1 MKGLVVQFKFAVM
14 SLVLSLAISGCQ
26 NTQNNSKIIAGA
38 FNASTNIQKKFI
50 ERHAPENIKVTRN
63 IQYMETPSLHFDLYQ
78 PENIAELAKRPVV
91 VWIHGGGWIS
101 GSKEH
106 ASGYFKRLA
115 EQGYNIISVE
125 YQVAPTEIYPQQLL
139 QIDQALEF
147 IKQHANKYHIDAS
160 QIYLAGDS
168 AGANMAS
175 HYAALVANSQ
185 FAHDSSLYPKT
196 SIEQLK
202 GLILHCG
209 IYDLESFINNSSSEM
224 KLLEWGI
231 TNLVQAYT
239 GGKKDDAKFLADIS
253 PSQHLT
259 ANYPPVF
266 ISGGNKDF
274 LTESQSVPFVQAL
287 KEKNIPVT
295 DVFYPNSKELLVHE
309 YQFMMSKKASQE
321 TFIKT
326 IEFLKRTSD

>member
-1 MKGLVVQFKFAVM
+1 MQLKFVLM

-26 NTQNNSKIIAGA
+26 STQNNSKIIAGA

-50 ERHAPENIKVTRN
+50 ERHAPENIIVTHN
-63 IQYMETPSLHFDLYQ
+63 IEYMENPKLHFDLYQ
-78 PENIAELAKRPVV
+78 PENIAELGKRPVV

-125 YQVAPTEIYPQQLL
+125 YQFAPTEIYPQQLQ
-139 QIDQALEF
+139 QIDKALAF
-147 IKQHANKYHIDAS
+147 ITAHANKYQIDANK
-160 QIYLAGDS
+160 IYLAGDS

-175 HYAALVANSQ
+175 HYAALVANPQ
-185 FAHDSSLYPKT
+185 FAQASDLLPQL
-196 SIEQLK
+196 SITQLK
-202 GLILHCG
+202 GLVLHCG
-209 IYDLESFINNSSSEM
+209 IYDLESFIKNSSNEM

-239 GGKKDDAKFLADIS
+239 GGKKDDANFLASIS

-259 ANYPPVF
+259 VNYPPVF

-287 KEKNIPVT
+287 KAKDIPVT
-295 DVFYPNSKELLVHE
+295 EVFYPNSKELLVHE

-321 TFIKT
+321 TFVRT
-326 IEFLKRTSD
+326 IQFLDQNSE